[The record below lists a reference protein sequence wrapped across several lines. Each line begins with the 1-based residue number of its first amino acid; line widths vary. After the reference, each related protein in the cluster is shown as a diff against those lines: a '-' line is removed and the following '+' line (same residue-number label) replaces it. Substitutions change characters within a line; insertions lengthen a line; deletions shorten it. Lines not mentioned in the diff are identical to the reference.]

1 MVQAIVEALKK
12 QEHLKGAQK
21 KALPNS
27 ANNNADTKKTKNR

>member
-12 QEHLKGAQK
+12 QEQLKGAQK